1 MSDFYP
7 IWKKRTQFVSI
18 GIVSSTIE
26 EILNGVPRGSVLD
39 PIPFLLYLNELHN
52 SAKYARAYHSADDTS
67 ILLPG
72 ISL

>member
-26 EILNGVPRGSVLD
+26 EILNGVPQGSVLD
-39 PIPFLLYLNELHN
+39 PIPFLL
-52 SAKYARAYHSADDTS
+52 
-67 ILLPG
+67 
-72 ISL
+72 